1 MRILVISDPLES
13 GRQIHSDGGSF
24 LRAVITE
31 HSVLG
36 PVTLSTP
43 AEDEVADELRDLSS
57 QETAAVIFETNS
69 LRHPDSIVARAV
81 DDCTEQLSQYLQDGG
96 GILVLHQFVRDRP
109 VLELSTDTVTFTEH
123 HGQVLP
129 LAVDTP
135 RSVLEV
141 PHRVDERSK
150 PPAGSSSQLGELVS
164 WLALD
169 AEQLAGSEVVLR
181 SAQGSPL
188 LSVSSAEVSGRLAVS
203 ALPLDWHRWRD
214 LLANA
219 VRYVALG
226 DPQVIV
232 WGGTDQYE
240 PTIER
245 ALASGTAVRARQHP
259 PTQLERLSPAPVL
272 HIDSDGAQQM
282 PRGVRRT
289 ALRRGATV
297 LSPTARAQHTA
308 GGTVGY
314 AVTVGSASY
323 RYAQAALSTL
333 ATSDGELTAAH
344 DPYLLRNITV
354 ASEYFARH
362 HWPPQVRRRPS
373 QDQKLITAT
382 ARSIQFEKMTT
393 TSALVSLQTHYLLRP
408 TDPAIGHLVRKIQ
421 HYEGGSN
428 GGLYADATEVLTG
441 GLEAITWLRRVSRQP
456 ISSIATLSR
465 VADWIAYLDA
475 RERLLPAAEAE
486 DAREIA
492 ALVLAQFTALLE
504 ERSAIEHFSHE
515 ARANL
520 VLGLCSLRGLGCQEA
535 SDLIHQLVPELEL
548 WLGEQRETLHV
559 SARMRVLHALARAE
573 DVSPSGAHGIQALEL
588 VSSPIEREIAAES
601 GAGESLAARNK
612 RLVEQIDSL
621 EESARNRRA
630 PYRLGVACA
639 VLLAVAVPAMLAVFA
654 ARELGGSDYSD
665 LLIPA
670 LIGCVLLLLGLLTAF
685 QRFGLIP
692 WRSDSAI
699 GRAIND
705 LRQRFW
711 PTSSP

>member
-1 MRILVISDPLES
+1 MRIVVISDPLES

-24 LRAVITE
+24 LRKVITE
-31 HSVLG
+31 HSDLG
-36 PVTLSTP
+36 PVTLTKPS
-43 AEDEVADELRDLSS
+43 EDEVADVLGDLNAR
-57 QETAAVIFETNS
+57 ETAAVIFETNS
-69 LRHPDSIVARAV
+69 LRHPDSIVAQAV

-123 HGQVLP
+123 FGQVLP
-129 LAVDTP
+129 LALDTP

-141 PHRVDERSK
+141 PHRVDERSE
-150 PPAGSSSQLGELVS
+150 PPAGNSSQLGELVS

-188 LSVSSAEVSGRLAVS
+188 LSVSSAEVAGRLAVS

-214 LLANA
+214 LLANV

-226 DPQVIV
+226 DPQVII

-240 PTIER
+240 PTVER

-272 HIDSDGAQQM
+272 HIDSDDAQQM
-282 PRGVRRT
+282 PGGVRRT

-297 LSPTARAQHTA
+297 LSPAERAQHA
-308 GGTVGY
+308 ADGTVGY

-333 ATSDGELTAAH
+333 AVSDAERTAAH

-354 ASEYFARH
+354 ASEYFARQ
-362 HWPPQVRRRPS
+362 HWSPQVRPAPS
-373 QDQKLITAT
+373 QDPKLIAAT
-382 ARSIQFEKMTT
+382 ARSVQFEKMTT

-408 TDPAIGHLVRKIQ
+408 TDPAIDNLVRMIQ
-421 HYEGGSN
+421 HHEAGAN
-428 GGLYADATEVLTG
+428 GGLYAGATQVLTG
-441 GLEAITWLRRVSRQP
+441 GLDAITWLRRVSRQR

-475 RERLLPAAEAE
+475 RDRLLPAA
-486 DAREIA
+486 DADDDPEVA
-492 ALVLAQFTALLE
+492 ALVLAQFTELLT
-504 ERSAIEHFSHE
+504 ERSTIEHLSHE

-520 VLGLCSLRGLGCQEA
+520 VLGLCSLRGLGCLEA
-535 SDLIHQLVPELEL
+535 DDLIHQLVPELEL
-548 WLGEQRETLHV
+548 WLGEHREAMHV

-573 DVSPSGAHGIQALEL
+573 EVSPSGAHGIQALEL

-612 RLVEQIDSL
+612 RLLERIDSL
-621 EESARNRRA
+621 EESAWSRRA

-639 VLLAVAVPAMLAVFA
+639 VLVAVAIPVMLAVLA
-654 ARELGGSDYSD
+654 ATRLGGSNLSD

-670 LIGCVLLLLGLLTAF
+670 LIGCVLLLLVLLTAF
-685 QRFGLIP
+685 QRIGLIP

-699 GRAIND
+699 GRTINN

-711 PTSSP
+711 PTS